1 MVVCPFVPF
10 LLAIA
15 FSGLLRLT
23 ISDYPFGIFKLSL
36 LLYRHQKPDIKN
48 GDTNNNWTQPANLG
62 LIRYP
67 PSV

>member
-23 ISDYPFGIFKLSL
+23 TSDYPFDIFKLSL
-36 LLYRHQKPDIKN
+36 LLYRHQKPDIMN
-48 GDTNNNWTQPANLG
+48 GDTKLLSLKALAIYLLG
-62 LIRYP
+62 D
-67 PSV
+67 